1 METDHFCAYYRPI
14 NVKSGKSI
22 FFPISI
28 KNPPPYCSPQ
38 SIRTNSNKNLYLTRF
53 HLSSTHTHTHTL
65 SHTHTYR
72 KREKEREEEE
82 EEKIINALFS
92 QLLRLDSDLRSM
104 RLNFPSLSLL
114 HFGDFLGWSLVA
126 SIHESLLSGPI
137 LPPSSALPHP
147 LDESSC

>member
-1 METDHFCAYYRPI
+1 MEVFNAVHGRDGDVETDHFCAYYRPI

-65 SHTHTYR
+65 THTR
-72 KREKEREEEE
+72 IEREKKRERRRRRKNN
-82 EEKIINALFS
+82 KCSLFS
-92 QLLRLDSDLRSM
+92 VAETRLRSPVDAAE
-104 RLNFPSLSLL
+104 FPIFFSLA
-114 HFGDFLGWSLVA
+114 FRGFPRM
-126 SIHESLLSGPI
+126 EPRCQ
-137 LPPSSALPHP
+137 HP
-147 LDESSC
+147 